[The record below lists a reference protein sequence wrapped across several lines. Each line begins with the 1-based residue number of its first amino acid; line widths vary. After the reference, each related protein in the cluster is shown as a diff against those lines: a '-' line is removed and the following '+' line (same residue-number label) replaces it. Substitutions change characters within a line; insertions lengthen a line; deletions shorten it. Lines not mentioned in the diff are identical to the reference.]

1 MSHTFP
7 DDLVQLQRDLDT
19 TKAALKQFLDEH
31 PHSPEPMDGWHRKV
45 GEGSWYESRRD
56 PSPGWSD
63 EEKQTEVDLR
73 ARLLALIDKVH
84 THPHWDTL
92 SGSDLV
98 KARTKL
104 KRVDDT
110 DEQVTSTVSTP

>member
-1 MSHTFP
+1 MNDFP
-7 DDLVQLQRDLDT
+7 DDLVQLQRDLHAAT
-19 TKAALKQFLDEH
+19 AALKAFLDEH
-31 PHSPEPMDGWHRKV
+31 PHSPEPVEGWHRKV

-73 ARLLALIDKVH
+73 AKLLDLIDKVH

-92 SGSDLV
+92 SGPDLV
-98 KARTKL
+98 KARMAL
-104 KRVDDT
+104 KHIDDPGE
-110 DEQVTSTVSTP
+110 D